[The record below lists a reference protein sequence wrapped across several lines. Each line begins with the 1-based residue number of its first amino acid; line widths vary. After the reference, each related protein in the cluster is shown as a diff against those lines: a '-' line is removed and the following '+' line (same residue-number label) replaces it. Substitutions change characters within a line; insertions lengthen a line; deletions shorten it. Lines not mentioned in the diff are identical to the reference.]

1 MSFLTPSL
9 RWCMESQWVGSIL
22 KQCEQHDCCCGCCAA
37 LRPRYKR
44 LVDNIFP
51 ANPEDGLVRNNME
64 KLTFYALSS
73 PEKLDRIGEYLALRV
88 SRDISRHRLKYVEI
102 SMEAM
107 DQLLVACHAQS
118 LNLFVESFL
127 KMVQR
132 LLECQNPDLQL
143 LATQSFVRFA
153 NIEEDTPSY
162 HRRYD
167 FFVSK
172 FSSLCHDNNSDAE
185 LRKQLRLAGLRGLQG
200 VVRKTVSDDLQVN
213 IWDETH
219 MEKIVPSLLF
229 NMQDANARAS
239 ETPDSPQVETPVT
252 LAENCFRE
260 VMGRATYGHIASVIK
275 PVLKHLDN
283 HQLWVPN
290 TFSVYTFKII
300 MYSIQA
306 SEMLAQLYIAQ
317 YSYAVIQILMNH
329 LDEMYRLETGAS
341 TADETDQDQGT
352 PISKGPK
359 VRTGIVK
366 VLFHIVTI
374 AAGESVG
381 PSVLEVFHSLLNHL
395 RHSITIRSSD
405 GSDVEDEREF
415 QEAVIATL
423 GEFANN
429 LPDYQKIEIMMFI
442 LGKVPAPQGP
452 DDGLDAH
459 DGHVAPN
466 LKDNSEVLLQHIM
479 LKSLLTVGQKYRT
492 VQLSQA
498 FPTAF
503 LQSLLR
509 MSLARDPSVR
519 LLVQNILHTLL
530 DRHKNLK
537 HLSVM
542 PNCQVKPERG
552 PDSCSAGETS
562 ICNNSLLH
570 QGSVVKLEE
579 SFLSTVLA
587 CGRTSFIESFVT
599 YYGHVEDVLIELLR
613 LMFAI
618 QDLPSSGLVSMSGS
632 HMASLHALVAAFM
645 FLAGQ
650 LTSIPSLCTHVTEV
664 IKVRRERTPQ
674 LLPQGPPLTGP
685 LGQVPEQALFDR
697 NVVAEALR
705 STGHDPSKLFTPYA
719 PRHSSV
725 QGGEA
730 NVTRSVSDLNSNN
743 IEVASVNS
751 SPGFIRKHPEEE
763 ITVEALKKMMQEPV
777 NSQQV
782 AEEQRYKVLERFR
795 STPFL
800 ELLSSAQQH
809 HQAIDLQGKLK
820 EILGKLPGPMTGQ
833 SSSGRHSST
842 TAGLHSLNLA
852 QESHTAPVYEI
863 NFPELFVF

>member
-1 MSFLTPSL
+1 M
-9 RWCMESQWVGSIL
+9 G
-22 KQCEQHDCCCGCCAA
+22 CCGCCAA

-132 LLECQNPDLQL
+132 LLECPNPHLQL
-143 LATQSFVRFA
+143 LATQSFVKFA

-172 FSSLCHDNNSDAE
+172 FSSLCHDNSPDTE

-306 SEMLAQLYIAQ
+306 Q

-329 LDEMYRLETGAS
+329 LDEKYRLETGSSEESEEAALTS
-341 TADETDQDQGT
+341 
-352 PISKGPK
+352 SKGPK
-359 VRTGIVK
+359 VRTGIVN

-395 RHSITIRSSD
+395 RHSITIRGLD
-405 GSDVEDEREF
+405 GGEVEDEREF

-452 DDGLDAH
+452 EDAG
-459 DGHVAPN
+459 DAATEAGGSSLLRN
-466 LKDNSEVLLQHIM
+466 QDNSEVLLQHIM

-498 FPTAF
+498 FPAAF

-509 MSLARDPSVR
+509 MSLAPDPSVR
-519 LLVQNILHTLL
+519 LVVQNILQTLL
-530 DRHKNLK
+530 DRHQNLAT
-537 HLSVM
+537 LATL
-542 PNCQVKPERG
+542 PNCLEPVEELRVEKCSRQDTVFMKKNG
-552 PDSCSAGETS
+552 PDLLSHIYENAQLP
-562 ICNNSLLH
+562 NNQPANFQALYTTLALLCVEL
-570 QGSVVKLEE
+570 GS
-579 SFLSTVLA
+579 
-587 CGRTSFIESFVT
+587 
-599 YYGHVEDVLIELLR
+599 EDVLIELLR

-618 QDLPSSGLVSMSGS
+618 QDLPASGS
-632 HMASLHALVAAFM
+632 FTNAHCASLHALVAAFM

-650 LTSIPSLCTHVTEV
+650 LTSIPSLCAHVNEV
-664 IKVRRERTPQ
+664 IKVRREQAPN
-674 LLPQGPPLTGP
+674 LLPQGPTGG
-685 LGQVPEQALFDR
+685 LSSLPEQVLFDR
-697 NVVAEALR
+697 NTVAEALR

-719 PRHSSV
+719 PRHSAG

-730 NVTRSVSDLNSNN
+730 SVTRSVSDLNSNN

-763 ITVEALKKMMQEPV
+763 ITVEALKKMMHEPLDA
-777 NSQQV
+777 QQ
-782 AEEQRYKVLERFR
+782 AADEQRFRVLEHFR

-800 ELLSSAQQH
+800 QLLSNAQQH
-809 HQAIDLQGKLK
+809 HQTVDLQGKLK
-820 EILGKLPGPMTGQ
+820 EILGKLPGSVTGQ
-833 SSSGRHSST
+833 TSTSRHSGA
-842 TAGLHSLNLA
+842 TAAQYALDARLA
-852 QESHTAPVYEI
+852 SETHTAPVYEV

>member
-1 MSFLTPSL
+1 M
-9 RWCMESQWVGSIL
+9 G
-22 KQCEQHDCCCGCCAA
+22 CCGCCAA

-88 SRDISRHRLKYVEI
+88 SRDISRHRVKYVEI

-143 LATQSFVRFA
+143 LATQSFVKFA

-172 FSSLCHDNNSDAE
+172 FSSLCHDNNTDAE
-185 LRKQLRLAGLRGLQG
+185 LRKQLRLAGLKGLQG

-229 NMQDANARAS
+229 NMQDGSARAS
-239 ETPDSPQVETPVT
+239 ETPDSPQVETPLT

-283 HQLWVPN
+283 HKLWVPN

-306 SEMLAQLYIAQ
+306 Q

-329 LDEMYRLETGAS
+329 LDEKYRLESNGHETAEEVS
-341 TADETDQDQGT
+341 T
-352 PISKGPK
+352 GPK
-359 VRTGIVK
+359 VRTGIVR
-366 VLFHIVTI
+366 VLFHIVNI
-374 AAGESVG
+374 AAGESMG

-395 RHSITIRSSD
+395 RHSI
-405 GSDVEDEREF
+405 DVHSNSEEELEDERQF
-415 QEAVIATL
+415 QEAVIDTL

-442 LGKVPAPQGP
+442 LGKVPHE
-452 DDGLDAH
+452 D
-459 DGHVAPN
+459 PN
-466 LKDNSEVLLQHIM
+466 AEDTDSRPRKRDTEVLLQHIL

-492 VQLSQA
+492 VQLGQA
-498 FPTAF
+498 LPSAF
-503 LQSLLR
+503 LHSLLR

-519 LLVQNILHTLL
+519 LVVQSILHTLL
-530 DRHKNLK
+530 DRHQNLAQLSQLPSCEEPLAELRVEKCSRQDTVFMKK
-537 HLSVM
+537 HGTDLLYHIFENVQLPSNG
-542 PNCQVKPERG
+542 PNNFQ
-552 PDSCSAGETS
+552 ALYTTLA
-562 ICNNSLLH
+562 LLCVEL
-570 QGSVVKLEE
+570 GS
-579 SFLSTVLA
+579 
-587 CGRTSFIESFVT
+587 
-599 YYGHVEDVLIELLR
+599 EDVLIELLR

-618 QDLPSSGLVSMSGS
+618 QELPTTSS
-632 HMASLHALVAAFM
+632 ASLSAGHVAALHRLVAAFL
-645 FLAGQ
+645 FLASQ
-650 LTSIPSLCTHVTEV
+650 LTSIPSLCAHVNEV
-664 IKVRRERTPQ
+664 IKLRRERAPQ
-674 LLPQGPPLTGP
+674 LLPLGSGAPGPIPDG
-685 LGQVPEQALFDR
+685 ALFDR
-697 NVVAEALR
+697 AAVAEALR
-705 STGHDPSKLFTPYA
+705 STGHDPSKLFSQYS
-719 PRHSSV
+719 PRYPAA
-725 QGGEA
+725 GEA
-730 NVTRSVSDLNSNN
+730 SVTRSVSDLNSNN
-743 IEVASVNS
+743 VEVASVNS
-751 SPGFIRKHPEEE
+751 SPGFVRKHAQEE
-763 ITVEALKKMMQEPV
+763 ITVESLKKMMLEPLELPE
-777 NSQQV
+777 V
-782 AEEQRYKVLERFR
+782 ADERRVQVLERFR

-800 ELLSSAQQH
+800 DLLSNAEQQPSGG
-809 HQAIDLQGKLK
+809 LQHKLR
-820 EILGKLPGPMTGQ
+820 EILGKLPRVYVQGKGSDTHQTME
-833 SSSGRHSST
+833 S
-842 TAGLHSLNLA
+842 LA
-852 QESHTAPVYEI
+852 QDPHLAMAPVYEV

>member
-1 MSFLTPSL
+1 M
-9 RWCMESQWVGSIL
+9 G
-22 KQCEQHDCCCGCCAA
+22 CCGCCAA

-306 SEMLAQLYIAQ
+306 Q

-542 PNCQVKPERG
+542 PNCQDPVGELHVEKCSRQDTVFMKKNG
-552 PDSCSAGETS
+552 PDLLSHIYENAQLS
-562 ICNNSLLH
+562 NNLPANYQALYTTLALLCVEL
-570 QGSVVKLEE
+570 GS
-579 SFLSTVLA
+579 
-587 CGRTSFIESFVT
+587 
-599 YYGHVEDVLIELLR
+599 EDVLIELLR

>member
-172 FSSLCHDNNSDAE
+172 FSSLCHDNNPDVE

-306 SEMLAQLYIAQ
+306 Q

-329 LDEMYRLETGAS
+329 LDEMYRVETGAS
-341 TADETDQDQGT
+341 TVDETDQDQGT
-352 PISKGPK
+352 PVSKGPK

-452 DDGLDAH
+452 DEGFDAH
-459 DGHVAPN
+459 DGGVAPN

-542 PNCQVKPERG
+542 PNCQDPVGELHVEKCSRQDTVFMKKNG
-552 PDSCSAGETS
+552 PDLLSHIYENAQLS
-562 ICNNSLLH
+562 NNLPTNYQALYTTLALLCVEL
-570 QGSVVKLEE
+570 GS
-579 SFLSTVLA
+579 
-587 CGRTSFIESFVT
+587 
-599 YYGHVEDVLIELLR
+599 EDVLIELLR

-618 QDLPSSGLVSMSGS
+618 QDLPGSGLVSMSGS

-674 LLPQGPPLTGP
+674 LLPQGPPLTMP

-697 NVVAEALR
+697 NIVAEALR

-777 NSQQV
+777 NSQKV

-809 HQAIDLQGKLK
+809 HQTIDLHGKLK
-820 EILGKLPGPMTGQ
+820 EILGKLPGSNAGPSSAGRHATMATGQ
-833 SSSGRHSST
+833 
-842 TAGLHSLNLA
+842 HSLNLA
-852 QESHTAPVYEI
+852 QESHAAPVYEI

>member
-172 FSSLCHDNNSDAE
+172 FSSLCHDNNPDVE

-306 SEMLAQLYIAQ
+306 Q

-329 LDEMYRLETGAS
+329 LDEMYRVETGAS
-341 TADETDQDQGT
+341 TVDETDQDQGT
-352 PISKGPK
+352 PVSKGPK

-395 RHSITIRSSD
+395 RHSITIRSTD

-452 DDGLDAH
+452 DEGFDAH
-459 DGHVAPN
+459 DGGVAPN

-542 PNCQVKPERG
+542 PNCQDPVGELHVEKCSRQDTVFMKKNG
-552 PDSCSAGETS
+552 PDLLSHIYENAQLS
-562 ICNNSLLH
+562 NNLPTNYQALYTTLALLCVEL
-570 QGSVVKLEE
+570 GS
-579 SFLSTVLA
+579 
-587 CGRTSFIESFVT
+587 
-599 YYGHVEDVLIELLR
+599 EDVLIELLR

-618 QDLPSSGLVSMSGS
+618 QDLPGSGLVSMSGS

-674 LLPQGPPLTGP
+674 LLPQGPPLTMP

-697 NVVAEALR
+697 NIVAEALR

-777 NSQQV
+777 NSQKV

-809 HQAIDLQGKLK
+809 HQTIDLQGKLK
-820 EILGKLPGPMTGQ
+820 EILGKLPGSNAGPSSAGRHATMATGQ
-833 SSSGRHSST
+833 
-842 TAGLHSLNLA
+842 HSLNLA
-852 QESHTAPVYEI
+852 QESHAAPVYEI

>member
-1 MSFLTPSL
+1 M
-9 RWCMESQWVGSIL
+9 G
-22 KQCEQHDCCCGCCAA
+22 CCGCCAA

-172 FSSLCHDNNSDAE
+172 FSSLCHDNNPDVE

-306 SEMLAQLYIAQ
+306 Q

-329 LDEMYRLETGAS
+329 LDEMYRVETGAS
-341 TADETDQDQGT
+341 TVDETDQDQGT
-352 PISKGPK
+352 PVSKGPK

-452 DDGLDAH
+452 DEGFDAH
-459 DGHVAPN
+459 DGGAAPN

-542 PNCQVKPERG
+542 PNCQDPVGELHVEKCSRQDTVFMKKNG
-552 PDSCSAGETS
+552 PDLLSHIYENAQLS
-562 ICNNSLLH
+562 NNLPTNYQALYTTLALLCVEL
-570 QGSVVKLEE
+570 GS
-579 SFLSTVLA
+579 
-587 CGRTSFIESFVT
+587 
-599 YYGHVEDVLIELLR
+599 EDVLIELLR

-618 QDLPSSGLVSMSGS
+618 QDLPGSGLVSMSGS

-674 LLPQGPPLTGP
+674 LLPQGPPLTMP

-697 NVVAEALR
+697 NIVAEALR

-777 NSQQV
+777 NSQKV

-809 HQAIDLQGKLK
+809 HQTIDLQGKLK
-820 EILGKLPGPMTGQ
+820 EILGKLPGSNAGPSSAGRHATMATGQ
-833 SSSGRHSST
+833 
-842 TAGLHSLNLA
+842 HSLNLA
-852 QESHTAPVYEI
+852 QESHAAPVYEI

>member
-1 MSFLTPSL
+1 M
-9 RWCMESQWVGSIL
+9 G
-22 KQCEQHDCCCGCCAA
+22 CCGCCAA

-172 FSSLCHDNNSDAE
+172 FSSLCHDNNPDVE

-306 SEMLAQLYIAQ
+306 Q

-329 LDEMYRLETGAS
+329 LDEMYRVETGAS
-341 TADETDQDQGT
+341 TVDETDQDQGT

-395 RHSITIRSSD
+395 RHSITIRSAD

-452 DDGLDAH
+452 DEGLDSH

-542 PNCQVKPERG
+542 PNCQDPVGELHVEKCSRQDTVFMKKNG
-552 PDSCSAGETS
+552 PDLLSHIYENAQLS
-562 ICNNSLLH
+562 NNLPANYQALYTTLALLCVEL
-570 QGSVVKLEE
+570 GS
-579 SFLSTVLA
+579 
-587 CGRTSFIESFVT
+587 
-599 YYGHVEDVLIELLR
+599 EDVLIELLR

-674 LLPQGPPLTGP
+674 LLPQGPPLTGS

-777 NSQQV
+777 NSQKV

-809 HQAIDLQGKLK
+809 HQTIDLQGKLK
-820 EILGKLPGPMTGQ
+820 EILGKLPGPMSGSSSAGRHASMTTGQ
-833 SSSGRHSST
+833 
-842 TAGLHSLNLA
+842 HSLNLA

>member
-1 MSFLTPSL
+1 M
-9 RWCMESQWVGSIL
+9 G
-22 KQCEQHDCCCGCCAA
+22 CCGCCAA

-132 LLECQNPDLQL
+132 LLECPNPHLQL
-143 LATQSFVRFA
+143 LATQSFVKFA

-172 FSSLCHDNNSDAE
+172 FSSLCHDNSPDTE

-229 NMQDANARAS
+229 NMQDANLKGKTPSVHSQQESGEGTTAHTSPRAS

-306 SEMLAQLYIAQ
+306 Q

-329 LDEMYRLETGAS
+329 LDEKYRLETGSSEDSNEAS
-341 TADETDQDQGT
+341 VSAAA
-352 PISKGPK
+352 SKGPK
-359 VRTGIVK
+359 VRTGIVN

-395 RHSITIRSSD
+395 RHSITIRGLD
-405 GSDVEDEREF
+405 GGEVEDEREF

-452 DDGLDAH
+452 EDAG
-459 DGHVAPN
+459 DAEVAGSGSM
-466 LKDNSEVLLQHIM
+466 LRAQDNSEVLLQHIM

-498 FPTAF
+498 FPAAF

-509 MSLARDPSVR
+509 MSLAPDPSVR
-519 LLVQNILHTLL
+519 LVVQNILQTLL
-530 DRHKNLK
+530 DRHQNLAALAAMPGCAEPVEELRVEKCSRQDTVFMKKN
-537 HLSVM
+537 
-542 PNCQVKPERG
+542 G
-552 PDSCSAGETS
+552 PDLLSHIYENAQLP
-562 ICNNSLLH
+562 NNQPANFQALYTTLALLCVEL
-570 QGSVVKLEE
+570 GS
-579 SFLSTVLA
+579 
-587 CGRTSFIESFVT
+587 
-599 YYGHVEDVLIELLR
+599 EDVLIDLLR

-618 QDLPSSGLVSMSGS
+618 QELPASSSASFTNS
-632 HMASLHALVAAFM
+632 HCASLHTLVAAFM

-650 LTSIPSLCTHVTEV
+650 LTSIPSLCAHVSEV
-664 IKVRRERTPQ
+664 IKVRREQAPH
-674 LLPQGPPLTGP
+674 LLPQYSGPPG
-685 LGQVPEQALFDR
+685 GMGSVPEQALFDR
-697 NVVAEALR
+697 NTVAEALR
-705 STGHDPSKLFTPYA
+705 STGHDPSKLFTAYA
-719 PRHSSV
+719 PRHSTG

-730 NVTRSVSDLNSNN
+730 SVTRSVSDLNSNN

-763 ITVEALKKMMQEPV
+763 ITVEALKKMMHEPLDA
-777 NSQQV
+777 QQ
-782 AEEQRYKVLERFR
+782 AADEQRYRVLEHFR

-800 ELLSSAQQH
+800 QLLSNAQQH
-809 HQAIDLQGKLK
+809 HQTVDLQGKLK
-820 EILGKLPGPMTGQ
+820 EILGKLPGAGTGQ
-833 SSSGRHSST
+833 ASASRHSGT
-842 TAGLHSLNLA
+842 TAGQYALDARLA
-852 QESHTAPVYEI
+852 QETHTAPVYEV

>member
-172 FSSLCHDNNSDAE
+172 FSSLCHDNNPDAE

-306 SEMLAQLYIAQ
+306 Q

-329 LDEMYRLETGAS
+329 LDEMYRIETGAS
-341 TADETDQDQGT
+341 TADETDQDQGKA
-352 PISKGPK
+352 ISKGPK

-405 GSDVEDEREF
+405 GSDIEDEREF

-452 DDGLDAH
+452 DDVLDGH
-459 DGHVAPN
+459 DGHAAPN

-479 LKSLLTVGQKYRT
+479 LKSLLTVGQKYRP

-530 DRHKNLK
+530 DRHQNLPQ
-537 HLSVM
+537 LSIM
-542 PNCQVKPERG
+542 PNCQDPVGELHVEKCSRQDTVFMKKNG
-552 PDSCSAGETS
+552 PDLLSHIYENAQLP
-562 ICNNSLLH
+562 NNLPGNFQALYTTLALLCVEL
-570 QGSVVKLEE
+570 GS
-579 SFLSTVLA
+579 
-587 CGRTSFIESFVT
+587 
-599 YYGHVEDVLIELLR
+599 EDVLIELLR

-618 QDLPSSGLVSMSGS
+618 QDLPSSGLVSMSGT
-632 HMASLHALVAAFM
+632 HMASLYALVAAFM

-650 LTSIPSLCTHVTEV
+650 LTSIPSLCSHVTEV
-664 IKVRRERTPQ
+664 IKVRRERAPQ
-674 LLPQGPPLTGP
+674 LLPQGPPLTGS

-697 NVVAEALR
+697 TIVAEALR

-725 QGGEA
+725 PGGEA

-763 ITVEALKKMMQEPV
+763 ITVEALKKMMQEPIDT
-777 NSQQV
+777 QQV

-833 SSSGRHSST
+833 TSTGRHTGT
-842 TAGLHSLNLA
+842 TVGQHALNAHLA

>member
-1 MSFLTPSL
+1 M
-9 RWCMESQWVGSIL
+9 G
-22 KQCEQHDCCCGCCAA
+22 CCGCCAA

-88 SRDISRHRLKYVEI
+88 SRDISRHRLKFVEI

-172 FSSLCHDNNSDAE
+172 FSSLCHDNNPDIE

-306 SEMLAQLYIAQ
+306 Q

-395 RHSITIRSSD
+395 RHSITIRSAD

-452 DDGLDAH
+452 DEGPDAH
-459 DGHVAPN
+459 DSHAAPN

-542 PNCQVKPERG
+542 PNCQDPVGELHVEKCSRQDTVFMKKNG
-552 PDSCSAGETS
+552 PDLLSHIYENAQLS
-562 ICNNSLLH
+562 NNLPSNYQALYTTLALLCVEL
-570 QGSVVKLEE
+570 GS
-579 SFLSTVLA
+579 
-587 CGRTSFIESFVT
+587 
-599 YYGHVEDVLIELLR
+599 EDVLIELLR

-650 LTSIPSLCTHVTEV
+650 LTSIPSLCAHVTEV

-777 NSQQV
+777 NSQKV

-809 HQAIDLQGKLK
+809 HQTIDLQGKLK
-820 EILGKLPGPMTGQ
+820 EILGKLPGPMTGT
-833 SSSGRHSST
+833 SSAGRHSST
-842 TAGLHSLNLA
+842 TGQHSLNLA
-852 QESHTAPVYEI
+852 QESHAAPVYEI

>member
-1 MSFLTPSL
+1 
-9 RWCMESQWVGSIL
+9 
-22 KQCEQHDCCCGCCAA
+22 
-37 LRPRYKR
+37 
-44 LVDNIFP
+44 
-51 ANPEDGLVRNNME
+51 
-64 KLTFYALSS
+64 
-73 PEKLDRIGEYLALRV
+73 
-88 SRDISRHRLKYVEI
+88 
-102 SMEAM
+102 
-107 DQLLVACHAQS
+107 
-118 LNLFVESFL
+118 
-127 KMVQR
+127 
-132 LLECQNPDLQL
+132 
-143 LATQSFVRFA
+143 
-153 NIEEDTPSY
+153 
-162 HRRYD
+162 
-167 FFVSK
+167 
-172 FSSLCHDNNSDAE
+172 
-185 LRKQLRLAGLRGLQG
+185 
-200 VVRKTVSDDLQVN
+200 
-213 IWDETH
+213 

-306 SEMLAQLYIAQ
+306 Q

-329 LDEMYRLETGAS
+329 LDEMYRVETGAS
-341 TADETDQDQGT
+341 TVDETDQDQGT
-352 PISKGPK
+352 PVSKGPK

-395 RHSITIRSSD
+395 RHSITIRSTD

-452 DDGLDAH
+452 DEGFDAH
-459 DGHVAPN
+459 DGGAAPN
-466 LKDNSEVLLQHIM
+466 LKDNSE
-479 LKSLLTVGQKYRT
+479 
-492 VQLSQA
+492 
-498 FPTAF
+498 AF

-542 PNCQVKPERG
+542 PNCQDPVGELHVEKCSRQDTVFMKKNG
-552 PDSCSAGETS
+552 PDLLSHIYENAQLS
-562 ICNNSLLH
+562 NNLPTNYQALYTTLALLCVEL
-570 QGSVVKLEE
+570 GS
-579 SFLSTVLA
+579 
-587 CGRTSFIESFVT
+587 
-599 YYGHVEDVLIELLR
+599 EDVLIELLR

-618 QDLPSSGLVSMSGS
+618 QDLPGSGLVSMSGS

-674 LLPQGPPLTGP
+674 LLPQGPPLTMP

-697 NVVAEALR
+697 NIVAEALR

-777 NSQQV
+777 NSQKV

-809 HQAIDLQGKLK
+809 HQTIDLQGKLK
-820 EILGKLPGPMTGQ
+820 EILGKLPGSNAGPSSAGRHATMATGQ
-833 SSSGRHSST
+833 
-842 TAGLHSLNLA
+842 HSLNLA
-852 QESHTAPVYEI
+852 QESHAAPVYEI

>member
-1 MSFLTPSL
+1 M
-9 RWCMESQWVGSIL
+9 G
-22 KQCEQHDCCCGCCAA
+22 CCGCCAA

-172 FSSLCHDNNSDAE
+172 FSSLCHDNNPDVE

-306 SEMLAQLYIAQ
+306 Q

-329 LDEMYRLETGAS
+329 LDEMYRVETGAS
-341 TADETDQDQGT
+341 TVDETDQDQGT
-352 PISKGPK
+352 PVSKGPK

-452 DDGLDAH
+452 DEGFDAH
-459 DGHVAPN
+459 DGGVAPN

-542 PNCQVKPERG
+542 PNCQDPVGELHVEKCSRQDTVFMKKNG
-552 PDSCSAGETS
+552 PDLLSHIYENAQLS
-562 ICNNSLLH
+562 NNLPTNYQALYTTLALLCVEL
-570 QGSVVKLEE
+570 GS
-579 SFLSTVLA
+579 
-587 CGRTSFIESFVT
+587 
-599 YYGHVEDVLIELLR
+599 EDVLIELLR

-618 QDLPSSGLVSMSGS
+618 QDLPGSGLVSMSGS

-674 LLPQGPPLTGP
+674 LLPQGPPLTMP

-697 NVVAEALR
+697 NIVAEALR

-777 NSQQV
+777 NSQKV

-809 HQAIDLQGKLK
+809 HQTIDLQGKLK
-820 EILGKLPGPMTGQ
+820 EILGKLPGSNAGPSSAGRHATMATGQ
-833 SSSGRHSST
+833 
-842 TAGLHSLNLA
+842 HSLNLA
-852 QESHTAPVYEI
+852 QESHAAPVYEI

>member
-1 MSFLTPSL
+1 M
-9 RWCMESQWVGSIL
+9 G
-22 KQCEQHDCCCGCCAA
+22 CCGCCAA

-172 FSSLCHDNNSDAE
+172 FSSLCHDNNPDVE

-239 ETPDSPQVETPVT
+239 ETPDSP
-252 LAENCFRE
+252 
-260 VMGRATYGHIASVIK
+260 

-306 SEMLAQLYIAQ
+306 Q

-329 LDEMYRLETGAS
+329 LDEMYR
-341 TADETDQDQGT
+341 
-352 PISKGPK
+352 GPK

-395 RHSITIRSSD
+395 RHSITIRSAD

-452 DDGLDAH
+452 DEGLDSH

-542 PNCQVKPERG
+542 PNCQDPVGELHVEKCSRQDTVFMKKNG
-552 PDSCSAGETS
+552 PDLLSHIYENAQLS
-562 ICNNSLLH
+562 NNLPANYQALYTTLALLCVEL
-570 QGSVVKLEE
+570 GS
-579 SFLSTVLA
+579 
-587 CGRTSFIESFVT
+587 
-599 YYGHVEDVLIELLR
+599 EDVLIELLR

-674 LLPQGPPLTGP
+674 LLPQGPPLTGS

-777 NSQQV
+777 NSQKV

-809 HQAIDLQGKLK
+809 HQTIDLQGKLK
-820 EILGKLPGPMTGQ
+820 EILGKLPGPMSGSSSAGRHASMTTGQ
-833 SSSGRHSST
+833 
-842 TAGLHSLNLA
+842 HSLNLA

>member
-1 MSFLTPSL
+1 M
-9 RWCMESQWVGSIL
+9 
-22 KQCEQHDCCCGCCAA
+22 H
-37 LRPRYKR
+37 
-44 LVDNIFP
+44 
-51 ANPEDGLVRNNME
+51 
-64 KLTFYALSS
+64 
-73 PEKLDRIGEYLALRV
+73 
-88 SRDISRHRLKYVEI
+88 
-102 SMEAM
+102 
-107 DQLLVACHAQS
+107 
-118 LNLFVESFL
+118 
-127 KMVQR
+127 
-132 LLECQNPDLQL
+132 
-143 LATQSFVRFA
+143 
-153 NIEEDTPSY
+153 
-162 HRRYD
+162 
-167 FFVSK
+167 
-172 FSSLCHDNNSDAE
+172 
-185 LRKQLRLAGLRGLQG
+185 
-200 VVRKTVSDDLQVN
+200 
-213 IWDETH
+213 
-219 MEKIVPSLLF
+219 
-229 NMQDANARAS
+229 ANARAS

-300 MYSIQA
+300 MYSIQ
-306 SEMLAQLYIAQ
+306 AQ

-442 LGKVPAPQGP
+442 LGKVPAPQAP

-537 HLSVM
+537 HLRVM
-542 PNCQVKPERG
+542 PNCQDPVGELHVEKCSRQDTVFMKKNG
-552 PDSCSAGETS
+552 PDLLSHIYENAQLS
-562 ICNNSLLH
+562 NNLPANYQALYTTLALLCVEL
-570 QGSVVKLEE
+570 GS
-579 SFLSTVLA
+579 
-587 CGRTSFIESFVT
+587 
-599 YYGHVEDVLIELLR
+599 EDVLIELLR

-833 SSSGRHSST
+833 SSAGRHSST
-842 TAGLHSLNLA
+842 TAGPHSLNLA

>member
-73 PEKLDRIGEYLALRV
+73 PEKLDRIGEYLALR
-88 SRDISRHRLKYVEI
+88 YVEI

-132 LLECQNPDLQL
+132 LLECPNPHLQL
-143 LATQSFVRFA
+143 LATQSFVKFA

-172 FSSLCHDNNSDAE
+172 FSSLCHDNSPDTE

-229 NMQDANARAS
+229 NMQDANPRAS

-306 SEMLAQLYIAQ
+306 S

-329 LDEMYRLETGAS
+329 LDEKYRLETGSSEDSNEAS
-341 TADETDQDQGT
+341 VSAAA
-352 PISKGPK
+352 SKGPK
-359 VRTGIVK
+359 VRTGIVN

-395 RHSITIRSSD
+395 RHSITIRGWISV
-405 GSDVEDEREF
+405 GSDVPAQVED
-415 QEAVIATL
+415 ISTL

-452 DDGLDAH
+452 EDAG
-459 DGHVAPN
+459 DA
-466 LKDNSEVLLQHIM
+466 EHIM

-498 FPTAF
+498 FPAAF

-509 MSLARDPSVR
+509 MSLAPDPSVR
-519 LLVQNILHTLL
+519 LVVQNILQTLL
-530 DRHKNLK
+530 DRHQNLAALAAMPGCAEPVEELRVEKCSRQDTVFMKKN
-537 HLSVM
+537 
-542 PNCQVKPERG
+542 G
-552 PDSCSAGETS
+552 PDLLSHIYENAQLP
-562 ICNNSLLH
+562 NNQPANFQALYTTLALLCVEL
-570 QGSVVKLEE
+570 GS
-579 SFLSTVLA
+579 
-587 CGRTSFIESFVT
+587 
-599 YYGHVEDVLIELLR
+599 EDVLIDLLR

-618 QDLPSSGLVSMSGS
+618 QELPASSSASFTNS
-632 HMASLHALVAAFM
+632 HCASLHTLVAAFM

-650 LTSIPSLCTHVTEV
+650 LTSIPSLCAHVSEV
-664 IKVRRERTPQ
+664 IKVRREQAPH
-674 LLPQGPPLTGP
+674 LLPQYSGPPG
-685 LGQVPEQALFDR
+685 GMGSVPEQALFDR
-697 NVVAEALR
+697 NTVAEALR
-705 STGHDPSKLFTPYA
+705 STGHDPSKLFTAYA
-719 PRHSSV
+719 PRHSTG

-730 NVTRSVSDLNSNN
+730 SVTRSVSDLNSNN

-763 ITVEALKKMMQEPV
+763 ITVEALKKMMHEPLDA
-777 NSQQV
+777 QQ
-782 AEEQRYKVLERFR
+782 AADEQRYRVLEHFR

-800 ELLSSAQQH
+800 QLLSNAQQH
-809 HQAIDLQGKLK
+809 HQTVDLQGKLK
-820 EILGKLPGPMTGQ
+820 EILSKLPGAGTGQ
-833 SSSGRHSST
+833 ASASRHSGT
-842 TAGLHSLNLA
+842 TAGQYALDARLA
-852 QESHTAPVYEI
+852 QETHTAPVYEV

>member
-1 MSFLTPSL
+1 M
-9 RWCMESQWVGSIL
+9 G
-22 KQCEQHDCCCGCCAA
+22 CCGCCAA

-306 SEMLAQLYIAQ
+306 Q

-359 VRTGIVK
+359 VRTGIVN

-459 DGHVAPN
+459 DGHAAPN

-542 PNCQVKPERG
+542 PNCQDPVGELHVEKCSRQDTVFMKKNG
-552 PDSCSAGETS
+552 PDLLSHIYENAQLS
-562 ICNNSLLH
+562 NNLPANYQALYTTLALLCVEL
-570 QGSVVKLEE
+570 GS
-579 SFLSTVLA
+579 
-587 CGRTSFIESFVT
+587 
-599 YYGHVEDVLIELLR
+599 EDVLIELLR

-833 SSSGRHSST
+833 SSAGRHASM
-842 TAGLHSLNLA
+842 TAGPHSLNLA

>member
-172 FSSLCHDNNSDAE
+172 FSSLCHDNNPDAE

-306 SEMLAQLYIAQ
+306 Q

-329 LDEMYRLETGAS
+329 LDEKYRLETGAGS
-341 TADETDQDQGT
+341 SEDTEPSSAGAV
-352 PISKGPK
+352 SKGPK

-405 GSDVEDEREF
+405 GSEVEDEREF

-452 DDGLDAH
+452 EDSTDGDVGPPAMS
-459 DGHVAPN
+459 PN
-466 LKDNSEVLLQHIM
+466 LRDNSEVLLQHIM

-509 MSLARDPSVR
+509 MSLAKDPSVR
-519 LLVQNILHTLL
+519 LVVQNILHTLL
-530 DRHKNLK
+530 DRHQNLPQ
-537 HLSVM
+537 LSVM
-542 PNCQVKPERG
+542 PNCQDPVGELRVEKCSRQDTVFMKKNG
-552 PDSCSAGETS
+552 PDLLSHIYENAQLP
-562 ICNNSLLH
+562 NNLPTNFQALYTTLALLCVEL
-570 QGSVVKLEE
+570 GS
-579 SFLSTVLA
+579 
-587 CGRTSFIESFVT
+587 
-599 YYGHVEDVLIELLR
+599 EDVLIELLR

-618 QDLPSSGLVSMSGS
+618 QDLPSSGLVSMSGA

-650 LTSIPSLCTHVTEV
+650 LTSIPSLCSHVNEV
-664 IKVRRERTPQ
+664 IKVRRERVPQ
-674 LLPQGPPLTGP
+674 LLPQGQQLTGP

-725 QGGEA
+725 PGGEA

-763 ITVEALKKMMQEPV
+763 ITVEALKKMMQEPMDT
-777 NSQQV
+777 QQV

-809 HQAIDLQGKLK
+809 HQANDLQGKLK
-820 EILGKLPGPMTGQ
+820 EILGKLPGPTATGQ
-833 SSSGRHSST
+833 ASTGRHT
-842 TAGLHSLNLA
+842 GTVTGQHALDARLA
-852 QESHTAPVYEI
+852 QDCHAAPVYEI